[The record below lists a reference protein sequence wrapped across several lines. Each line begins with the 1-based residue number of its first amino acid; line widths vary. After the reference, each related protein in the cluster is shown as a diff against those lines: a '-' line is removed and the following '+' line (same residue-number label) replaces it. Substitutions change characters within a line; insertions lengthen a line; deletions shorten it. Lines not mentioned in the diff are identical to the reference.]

1 MNTNSNMEQLKQNL
15 TKLIKSMF
23 DNSLEHL
30 HDEFDEFASFEDYYN
45 DEFVHWRFNDGDS
58 DLDVDDFASIYDFSY
73 FDALKIIKEHYEEL
87 GDAFWD
93 YDDKDKIW
101 NMVCYICASDACY
114 EITHDPKYKKFYH
127 HDPVGDFKNDCDE
140 KIQELENSGDWD
152 KCVPIG
158 RMEKHT
164 TIRFFKHLKEFDTSK
179 AEEDLKVINLI
190 YQKNMKQFQ
199 DKVIKGKIPESFYID
214 HCDYVKKEYNK
225 LLEYK
230 LKGLA
235 VALI

>member
-1 MNTNSNMEQLKQNL
+1 MEQLKENL
-15 TKLIKSMF
+15 TKVIRSMF
-23 DNSLEHL
+23 DNSLQHIDKFYDFE
-30 HDEFDEFASFEDYYN
+30 SFQDYYN
-45 DEFVHWRFNDGDS
+45 DEFVRWRFNDDDS
-58 DLDVDDFASIYDFSY
+58 DLDIHDFASIYEFSY
-73 FDALKIIKEHYEEL
+73 FDALKIIKEYYVDIEEH
-87 GDAFWD
+87 FED
-93 YDDKDKIW
+93 YDDKQKIW
-101 NMVCYICASDACY
+101 NMVCFVCAINATV
-114 EITHDPKYKKFYH
+114 EITYDPKYKDMYH
-127 HDPVGDFKNDCDE
+127 YDPIGDFKNECDE

-199 DKVIKGKIPESFYID
+199 DKVIKGKVPEVFYID

-225 LLEYK
+225 LFDFK
-230 LKGLA
+230 CRGLA